1 MPTSTPSTPA
11 PRANPPGE
19 DTLRLA
25 GYAALPGVYDEL
37 RGPDGGVRPHWTPFI
52 HAVQA
57 LGSTELGQRRAL
69 AQRLLQE
76 NGVTYNV
83 YGDPRGVDRPW
94 AFDLLPLILSAD
106 EWTRIEEGLR
116 QRACLLNLVLAD
128 LYGPQRLIHEGV
140 LPPEFVFANP
150 KFLRPCHGAPALPGG
165 MVSLLATDLA
175 RGPDGAWYALGDWT
189 QAPSGAGYA
198 LENRIVMSRVF
209 PRIIRDCRVER
220 LALFFDRLRNALRAM
235 APHNRDQPNIVLLTP
250 GPYNETYFEHVY
262 LARYLGFTLVEGED
276 LTVRDNRVYL
286 KTLEGLRQV
295 DVILRRVDDD
305 FCDPLDLRSDSA
317 LGVAG
322 LVQAV
327 ISGNVAVANALGS
340 GLVECQALAAFLP
353 KLCRHFLQQDLKL
366 PTLPALWGADPAQ
379 LAEMDGQLDTLAVG
393 LAFANVAPPGRPD
406 PPGPEAVAALRE
418 RIHARPHAF
427 VGRPAP
433 RLSTAP
439 VINGAGLAQRHL
451 VVRAYTLV
459 ADRTQ
464 QFVLPGGLSRFAPSH
479 VLAELSM
486 QQGGGSKDTWICA
499 DQPVGAYSLLPAAG
513 HPIALRRV
521 SNDLPSRA
529 ADNLYW
535 LGRYAER
542 LEGTARILR
551 YLLGRLTDE
560 SPLLDEAGFLRVMNA
575 MPSLILDEPHRDAPG
590 KVLPKAIE
598 GNLHAAV
605 YDPDEPHSVVWTLR
619 ALQRVAW
626 VVRDRL
632 SQDNWRIINGLGPGL
647 TDAAARDHEPGETL
661 GALNLLI
668 TGLAACSGLANE
680 NMTRGPGWRLLDM
693 GRRVE
698 RAFSTVQL
706 IAATLREPPQPE
718 ESVLQTVLEV
728 FDSGMTYRARYGV
741 TLDPAAVIDLLVC
754 DEGNPRSVAHQ
765 ARALLKHLERL
776 PNLDNGAGLPP
787 EARLATRMRTE
798 VALADAHALAACGG
812 DGSRGAL
819 AELLALLEECL
830 PKFSDALARR
840 YFSHTAPA
848 RQIEARTPDMR
859 P

>member
-1 MPTSTPSTPA
+1 MSTSMPSPPA
-11 PRANPPGE
+11 PRANSAGE

-25 GYAALPGVYDEL
+25 AYQALPGLHDEL
-37 RGPDGGVRPHWTPFI
+37 RDAEGAVRPHWQPFI
-52 HAVQA
+52 GAVQA
-57 LGSTELGQRRAL
+57 LGSAELAQRRAL

-94 AFDLLPLILSAD
+94 AFDPLPLILSAE
-106 EWTRIEEGLR
+106 EWIRIEEGLR
-116 QRACLLNLVLAD
+116 QRACLLNLILAD

-150 KFLRPCHGAPALPGG
+150 KYLRPCHGAPTPPGG
-165 MVSLLATDLA
+165 MISLLATDLA
-175 RGPDGAWYALGDWT
+175 RGPDGRWYALSDWS

-220 LALFFDRLRNALRAM
+220 LAHFFDRLRNALQAM
-235 APHNRDQPNIVLLTP
+235 APHNRDQPNIVVLTP

-305 FCDPLDLRSDSA
+305 FCDPLDLRADSA

-327 ISGNVAVANALGS
+327 NSGNVAVANALGC
-340 GLVECQALAAFLP
+340 GLIECQALAAHLP
-353 KLCRHFLQQDLKL
+353 RLCRHFLQQDLKL
-366 PTLPALWGADPAQ
+366 PTLPALWGADPEQ
-379 LAEMDGQLDTLAVG
+379 LAALEAGLGDHAVG
-393 LAFANVAPPGRPD
+393 LAFANVPPPRR
-406 PPGPEAVAALRE
+406 PEAPSPESLAALRAQ
-418 RIHARPHAF
+418 ILARPHAF
-427 VGRPAP
+427 VGRPP
-433 RLSTAP
+433 TTLSTVP
-439 VINGAGLAQRHL
+439 VLNCEGLEHRHL
-451 VVRAYTLV
+451 VLRAYTL
-459 ADRTQ
+459 ATDRTQ
-464 QFVLPGGLSRFAPSH
+464 QHVLPGGLSRFASSH
-479 VLAELSM
+479 VVAELSM
-486 QQGGGSKDTWICA
+486 QQGSGSKDTWICA
-499 DQPVGAYSLLPAAG
+499 EQPVSPYSLLPAQG
-513 HPIALRRV
+513 HTLVLRRV
-521 SNDLPSRA
+521 SNDLPSRT

-560 SPLLDEAGFLRVMNA
+560 SPLLDEAAFLRVMNA
-575 MPSLILDEPHRDAPG
+575 MPSLILDETHRAAPG
-590 KVLPKAIE
+590 RILPKAIE

-632 SQDNWRIINGLGPGL
+632 SQDNWRIINGLGQGL
-647 TDAAARDHEPGETL
+647 TEGAVRDHEPGETL

-706 IAATLREPPQPE
+706 IDATLREPAHPE
-718 ESVLQTVLEV
+718 EAVLQTALEI

-754 DEGNPRSVAHQ
+754 DEGNPRAVAHQ
-765 ARALLKHLERL
+765 MLALRTHLEHL
-776 PNLDNGAGLPP
+776 PALDAGAGLTP
-787 EARLATRMRTE
+787 EARLALRMHTE
-798 VALADAHALAACGG
+798 VSLADAQRLAEVDEAHG
-812 DGSRGAL
+812 RAQL
-819 AELLALLEECL
+819 AELLGVLDACL
-830 PKFSDALARR
+830 PRFSDALARR
-840 YFSHTAPA
+840 YFSHTAPS
-848 RQIEARTPDMR
+848 RQIERRTPDMR